1 MRIVF
6 AGRTLRVIMD
16 AKTDL
21 RLAEEGKVGE
31 SDTEQGTIFIK
42 RGLPKDVFEEVLT
55 HELLHHLWAVTPLA
69 TLLPDQEETVIRA
82 LSPWMMAAG
91 FKPPKLQKQP

>member
-1 MRIVF
+1 MKIVF
-6 AGRTLRVIMD
+6 AGRTIRVIMD
-16 AKTDL
+16 VKTDL

-31 SDTEQGTIFIK
+31 SDTEQGIIFIK

-69 TLLPDQEETVIRA
+69 TMIGDHEETVIRA

-91 FKPPKLQKQP
+91 FKPPKLEK